1 MKKYILSL
9 LTISSC
15 LAANAKDVV
24 KIHGQIKN
32 PLSDSVQIMYA
43 FTSIAYKPI
52 ILSLRLGKD
61 GSFKSEFEVK
71 DKFTSVTITN
81 GDQQTELMVLPGYDL
96 ALKLDGKNFDS
107 SLHYEGKGKEVANY
121 MAKCVLENHTSRAY
135 HTQAQMLCAKDIEEY
150 KTALKD
156 LQKKELA
163 FLAANGKNLPEA
175 IKEYYRLTI
184 MYNTYST
191 MDMYP
196 RVHEMFKQKSN
207 SIKEV
212 PVENYAIIKDI
223 PEAFNDAYLPISAYT
238 QYLNNFYSLHLSRE
252 LAINKNADWNF
263 SDSEQALSYRHMPP
277 KSAEYHVGQQ
287 ILYSIKN
294 SPPEKLDRQFTV
306 YKTHFTKSKNIA
318 ILEDAIALK
327 TKMGPGKN
335 AIDFDITTPE
345 GKKMRLSDLRGKI
358 VYIDFWSRS
367 CAPCIGEMPDAKKV
381 RDHFVDK
388 PVAFV
393 YVSLDK
399 DVSVWEKAIK
409 DFEVNGINTHLDKD
423 FQSELAKQY
432 GVAGIPSYFLID
444 KEGKFADVKY
454 VERPGSPEK
463 LIAQIETLLK

>member
-9 LTISSC
+9 LITTSC
-15 LAANAKDVV
+15 LTANAKDVV

-52 ILSLRLGKD
+52 ILGLRLGKD

-71 DKFTSVTITN
+71 DKFTSVTISN
-81 GDQQTELMVLPGYDL
+81 GDQQTELLVQPGYDL
-96 ALKLDGKNFDS
+96 ALTLDGKNFDS
-107 SLHYEGKGKEVANY
+107 TLHYQGKGMEVANY
-121 MAKCVLENHTSRAY
+121 AAKCVLENHTSFAF
-135 HTQAQMLCAKDIEEY
+135 TGQAQRLCSKELAEY
-150 KTALKD
+150 KNAMQE
-156 LQKKELA
+156 LQKKELE
-163 FLAANGKNLPEA
+163 FLAANGSKLPPS
-175 IKEYYRLTI
+175 IKEYYRLSI
-184 MYNTYST
+184 MYDTYSN
-191 MDMYP
+191 MDNYP
-196 RVHEMFKQKSN
+196 RIHEMYKQKSN

-212 PVENYAIIKDI
+212 PAENYEILNDI

-238 QYLNNFYSLHLSRE
+238 HYLNNFYALHLSRE
-252 LAINKNADWNF
+252 VAINKNADWNL
-263 SDSEQALSYRHMPP
+263 SDSEQALSYRYMPP
-277 KSAEYHVGQQ
+277 QSAEFHVGQQ
-287 ILYSIKN
+287 ILYAVKN
-294 SPPEKLDRQFTV
+294 NPVEKVKQQLAV
-306 YKTHFTKSKNIA
+306 YKTHFPKSKNIPM
-318 ILEDAIALK
+318 LEDAIALK
-327 TKMGPGKN
+327 TRMGPGKN

-345 GKKMRLSDLRGKI
+345 GQKMKLSDLKGKV

-367 CAPCIGEMPDAKKV
+367 CVPCIGEMPDAKKV
-381 RDHFVDK
+381 RAHFADK

-393 YVSLDK
+393 YISLDK

-409 DFEVNGINTHLDKD
+409 DYEVDGINTHLDKD

-444 KEGKFADVKY
+444 KEGKFADVKS